1 MRMITAR
8 RAGQGGERRDLAER
22 IERVTEIPMLL
33 LALAYV
39 AAFLV
44 GYLPDASDRARS
56 IAAFAEDIIIALFA
70 AELLIRVAV
79 AERRLAYL
87 RRHWLDVLIVVV
99 PFIRPLRLLRI
110 VRVLP
115 VLARVTVGLRRV
127 MGSYRGTYVLLIALA
142 AIVTSALLVT
152 AFERN
157 GGGSIKDFDDA
168 LWWSVTTITTVGYG
182 DTFPVTSEGRAV
194 AVFLMI
200 VGIALYGTITAGVAA
215 YFVEGAGQGEAGVTT
230 RDLMQKLDA
239 LETRLDEQNRVL
251 QSLLQRDRTED

>member
-87 RRHWLDVLIVVV
+87 RHHWLDVLIVVI

-182 DTFPVTSEGRAV
+182 DTFPVTPEGRAV
-194 AVFLMI
+194 AVFLMVI
-200 VGIALYGTITAGVAA
+200 GIALYGMITAGVAA
-215 YFVEGAGQGEAGVTT
+215 YFVEGPGQNEAGVTT
-230 RDLMQKLDA
+230 RDLMHKLDA
-239 LETRLDEQNRVL
+239 LEARLDEQNRVL
-251 QSLLQRDRTED
+251 QALLQRDRTED